1 METAAKHIKELLEN
15 HQGAN
20 VIITTHHK
28 PDADAIGSSLGLYL
42 FLSKM
47 NLNVKVITPTDFAGF
62 LHWMVGANDIIIFE
76 GNEQKCEEITNNADF
91 IFCLDFNHLSR
102 INEYG
107 VIVAEANAKKIL
119 IDHHQYPQG
128 FEDYTYWDDK
138 ASSTC
143 ELVYRWINDIE
154 QENQL
159 DKDIASCLYTG
170 IMTDTG
176 SFRFSNCSADTHQIV
191 ANLMNYGIDHVW
203 IHDKIYDSFTED
215 RVKFI
220 GYAISQKLEV
230 LPEYRTA
237 IITINSDELKKYKIQ
252 TGDTEGLVNYGLS
265 IEGVKF
271 AILVIDRTK
280 LVKMSFRS
288 KGSFPANQFAMN
300 HFNGGGHF
308 NAAGGSSTLTFEE
321 TISEIKNNLKQYQK
335 QLLDDEK

>member
-1 METAAKHIKELLEN
+1 MKTAAKQIWSLLEDYPS
-15 HQGAN
+15 AN

-47 NLNVKVITPTDFAGF
+47 KFNVTVITPTDFAGF
-62 LHWMVGANDIIIFE
+62 LQWMKGANDIINFE
-76 GNEQKCEEITNNADF
+76 GNENRCEELTNKADF

-102 INEYG
+102 INDYG
-107 VIVAEANAKKIL
+107 GIVSKSNAKKIL
-119 IDHHQYPQG
+119 IDHHQFPQG
-128 FEDYTYWDDK
+128 FEDFTYWDDK

-143 ELVYRWINDIE
+143 ELVYRWIKDIDK
-154 QENQL
+154 ENQI

-191 ANLMNYGIDHVW
+191 ANLMNYGVDHVW

-220 GYAISQKLEV
+220 GYAISQKLEI

-265 IEGVKF
+265 IEGIKF

-280 LVKMSFRS
+280 MVKMSFRS
-288 KGSFPANQFAMN
+288 KGSFAANQFAMN

-308 NAAGGSSTLTFEE
+308 NAAGGSSTLSFEE
-321 TISEIKNNLKQYQK
+321 TISAIKNNLKQYQQ
-335 QLLDDEK
+335 QLQNDEK